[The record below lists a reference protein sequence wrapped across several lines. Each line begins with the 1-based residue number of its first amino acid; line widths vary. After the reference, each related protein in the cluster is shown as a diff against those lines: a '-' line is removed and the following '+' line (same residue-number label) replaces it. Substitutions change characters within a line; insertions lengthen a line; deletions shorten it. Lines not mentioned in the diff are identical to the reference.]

1 MKRQWQVHRQF
12 QAAAEGERRWDQA
25 YQQLLKWDFRS
36 ERPAVPLL
44 RPPSLPSLEVT
55 HENGYL
61 CTRIDRAP
69 DPGTDH

>member
-25 YQQLLKWDFRS
+25 YQQLLQWALRS
-36 ERPAVPLL
+36 ERPAVPL
-44 RPPSLPSLEVT
+44 PPRNFPPLLEVT